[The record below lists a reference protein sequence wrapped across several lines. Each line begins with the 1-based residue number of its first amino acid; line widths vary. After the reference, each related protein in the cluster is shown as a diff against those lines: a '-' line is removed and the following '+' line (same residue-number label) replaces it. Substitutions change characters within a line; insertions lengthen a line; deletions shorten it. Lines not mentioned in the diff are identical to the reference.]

1 MAVGRDT
8 LINGITTFLRDHPPS
23 TLAEIRDSLG
33 REIDAAGPEALAR
46 LNERLGDG
54 GGDWSYCSHDPLA
67 RRIHHVLAESLLHRD
82 STIFGLEHA
91 AAVAGR
97 PIVIFANHLSYSD
110 ANLLEILLQRFGGSV
125 LADRLTV
132 MAGPKVYSSLK
143 RRFSSL
149 CFGTIMTPQSS
160 ALSSEDAV
168 MNPRDVARAA
178 RVSIDTAHERL
189 EKGDALLVFGE
200 GTRSR
205 SSGMQ
210 HLLPGVSRYL
220 EGPGTWVLP
229 AGITGTEELFPVG
242 VDALHSV
249 PICVRFGR
257 PFPAQLLHE
266 RANGDRKLM
275 MDGIGLAIAS
285 MLPPEYR
292 GAYGD
297 DTAELDEARRL
308 LRICQS

>member
-1 MAVGRDT
+1 MKSAR
-8 LINGITTFLRDHPPS
+8 R
-23 TLAEIRDSLG
+23 AR
-33 REIDAAGPEALAR
+33 RAGR

-54 GGDWSYCSHDPLA
+54 GDWTYCSQP
-67 RRIHHVLAESLLHRD
+67 RRDGFTTSRGQSLHRD
-82 STIFGLEHA
+82 SAIFELEHA

-143 RRFSSL
+143 RRCSSL
-149 CFGTIMTPQSS
+149 CFGTIKTPQSS

-168 MNPRDVARAA
+168 MNPREVARAA

-249 PICVRFGR
+249 PICQRFGR
-257 PFPAQLLHE
+257 PFPRSCCTNA
-266 RANGDRKLM
+266 RTAT
-275 MDGIGLAIAS
+275 AS
-285 MLPPEYR
+285 
-292 GAYGD
+292 
-297 DTAELDEARRL
+297 
-308 LRICQS
+308 S